1 ISTKEAV
8 NLGAIK
14 NWKSPRLVTSYIAYQ
29 QEIEIPTKQD
39 TIKKDLISDSSTTK
53 SVASKKAPAKKE
65 TVLVLYNLQSKD
77 TVQIWKADSYYF
89 DDNEKYLVYNKKGA
103 DKDTTGVAGLYI
115 YDLAKKSEKKIS
127 NGKGNYKNISFDDL
141 SQRLV
146 FLADKS
152 PDKAQIKDCKVYHYN
167 WQTDTATV
175 LLDRQSAGVP
185 ANWYVSGDGN
195 LNFSADGKKLMLG
208 LAHIPKVKDT
218 TLVEFENAKVDIW
231 HWQEESLM
239 TQQLVNVG
247 RERAKS
253 YEAVYHFNN
262 QRLIPLSDENFGRL
276 FTTATGNEEW
286 AFSSQVTKE
295 NKIASQWS
303 LGNPQDIYL
312 VSIITGNKILIK

>member
-1 ISTKEAV
+1 
-8 NLGAIK
+8 
-14 NWKSPRLVTSYIAYQ
+14 
-29 QEIEIPTKQD
+29 
-39 TIKKDLISDSSTTK
+39 
-53 SVASKKAPAKKE
+53 
-65 TVLVLYNLQSKD
+65 
-77 TVQIWKADSYYF
+77 
-89 DDNEKYLVYNKKGA
+89 
-103 DKDTTGVAGLYI
+103 GLYI

-152 PDKAQIKDCKVYHYN
+152 PDKAQIKDFKVYHYN

-185 ANWYVSGDGN
+185 ASGYVSGDGN

-231 HWQEESLM
+231 HWQDESLM

-286 AFSSQVTKE
+286 ALSSQVTKE

-312 VSIITGNKILIK
+312 VSIITGNKILIKKNHIGQAYLSPNATHIVFYNTDKSVWSVYEIAKE